1 MDPARGIDVDSDQER
16 GARLARFIGARAI
29 VHRADELG
37 QPFSDDVLALAR
49 QILRDEEA
57 RTQKP
62 IGSPA

>member
-1 MDPARGIDVDSDQER
+1 VDSDQER

-37 QPFSDDVLALAR
+37 QPFADDVLALAR

-57 RTQKP
+57 RAQTPMGKP
-62 IGSPA
+62 A